1 MPLNPIL
8 HFVNSTFK
16 YHFTILI
23 VFSHHSYNL
32 RPLCNQS
39 STPHKITTINVCIL
53 LVFKILI
60 NQPFAYNIFSFKN
73 FFVLET
79 TRYSYASGFFTFYTI
94 ACFLCLISNA
104 IDQQLLSYHTDQNFL
119 HFLYHCLFSLFNFQ
133 CHWST
138 LVFFSHEPISQPST
152 LFIMKES
159 TQKYL

>member
-39 STPHKITTINVCIL
+39 STPHKITTINVCIF

-79 TRYSYASGFFTFYTI
+79 TRYSYASGFFTFYNI

-133 CHWST
+133 WHWST

-152 LFIMKES
+152 WFIMKES
-159 TQKYL
+159 TQTYL